1 MDNKEKKFDF
11 TQWARDFMD
20 PIFDPLLSLFV
31 RAGVTP
37 NTLTVIG
44 TLGHFLAVWLL
55 SQGRVTAAGLS
66 LLLIAPLDAM
76 DGALARK
83 IGQTDSIFGAFLD
96 STLDRLSEI
105 ILFGGIIYYFYLSD
119 EWLYQMLA
127 YIAITGS
134 LLTSYLRAK
143 AEVLGL
149 NGRAGLFGRLE
160 RYLVIVNLM
169 ILGQLRLIVIIVAAL
184 SWLTVGQRFV
194 SIYRQI
200 HLENHASESS

>member
-1 MDNKEKKFDF
+1 
-11 TQWARDFMD
+11 MD
-20 PIFDPLLSLFV
+20 PIFDPLLTLFARV
-31 RAGVTP
+31 GITP
-37 NTLTVIG
+37 NILTVAG
-44 TLGHFLAVWLL
+44 TLGHFLAVWFLI
-55 SQGRVTAAGLS
+55 QGRVTAAGLS

-83 IGQTDSIFGAFLD
+83 LGQTDSVFGAFLD

-119 EWLYQMLA
+119 EWLFQMIS
-127 YIAITGS
+127 YIAIGGS

-143 AEVLGL
+143 AEVLSL
-149 NGRAGLFGRLE
+149 NGKAGFFGRLE

-169 ILGQLRLIVIIVAAL
+169 ILGQLKLIVVIVAAL
-184 SWLTVGQRFV
+184 SWVTVGQRFV

-200 HLENHASESS
+200 YTSDHASQS